1 MDAQI
6 SIKYNRKQIPDQE
19 RSTPMKI
26 ALFSETYLPYINGVA
41 THVKTLKEGL
51 EALGHQVLVVT
62 ADPKV
67 FGHKLENG
75 VLRCPAMELK
85 EIYGFGLALSRSTR
99 RMELL
104 RGFSPDVVH
113 AHTEFGIGRS
123 AVELAQEL
131 DIPMV
136 YTLHTM
142 WDQYLHYVANPS
154 FLPAA
159 RRLSHSYFRRFANH
173 ADAIIGPSGKSR
185 DFLRMCGVQQEISVI
200 PNAVELDHFSRKRAD
215 PVSVENLRQTFGFQK
230 NDIILCF
237 CGRLG
242 PEKSVDLLLEYFA
255 QCRKKDSHLKLL
267 IIGDGPDRTK
277 LETLSRQLKTDH
289 AVIFAGKV
297 PHEAIREMYACC
309 DLFATASRSEVNSI
323 SMLEAM
329 AMELPVLHIH
339 DEANAGQVT
348 EGINGYIFHSGEELA
363 SIILQFR
370 NSKETVRA
378 LLRDTTVNLVKGL
391 DQITLAKRIEEIYRQ
406 CITSRQTAEMEIE
419 KEVI

>member
-1 MDAQI
+1 
-6 SIKYNRKQIPDQE
+6 
-19 RSTPMKI
+19 MKI

-85 EIYGFGLALSRSTR
+85 EIYGFGLALSHSTR

-131 DIPMV
+131 DIPLV

-142 WDQYLHYVANPS
+142 WDDYLHYVATPS

-159 RRLSHSYFRRFANH
+159 RRLSHSYFRRFANY

-185 DFLRMCGVQQEISVI
+185 DFLRMCGVQQDISVI
-200 PNAVELDHFSRKRAD
+200 PNAVELDHFSRKKAD
-215 PVSVENLRQTFGFQK
+215 PGSVENIRQTFGFK
-230 NDIILCF
+230 NTIPYSAF
-237 CGRLG
+237 A
-242 PEKSVDLLLEYFA
+242 EDLA
-255 QCRKKDSHLKLL
+255 RRKAWICCWNTSLN
-267 IIGDGPDRTK
+267 
-277 LETLSRQLKTDH
+277 
-289 AVIFAGKV
+289 AGKK
-297 PHEAIREMYACC
+297 
-309 DLFATASRSEVNSI
+309 TA
-323 SMLEAM
+323 A
-329 AMELPVLHIH
+329 
-339 DEANAGQVT
+339 
-348 EGINGYIFHSGEELA
+348 
-363 SIILQFR
+363 
-370 NSKETVRA
+370 
-378 LLRDTTVNLVKGL
+378 
-391 DQITLAKRIEEIYRQ
+391 
-406 CITSRQTAEMEIE
+406 
-419 KEVI
+419 